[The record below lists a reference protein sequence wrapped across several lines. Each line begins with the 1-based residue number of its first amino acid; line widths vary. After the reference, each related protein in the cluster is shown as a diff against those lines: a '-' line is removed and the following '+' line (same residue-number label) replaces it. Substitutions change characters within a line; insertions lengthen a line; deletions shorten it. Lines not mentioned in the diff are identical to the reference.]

1 MRRLALAGAAL
12 GLALA
17 AGPAGAAPLQVLRPG
32 EEPAVVTEHKMT
44 LGGRAVSYQAEIGRL
59 AIRDVGTGEPHGEM
73 GYLAFRLPPMGG
85 KPRPVMFIWNGGPG
99 APSTTLDFDVAGPKR
114 MIDGRLVD
122 NPESWLAAADL
133 VFVDPIGTGFS
144 RPTKAKYAEEFYGTV
159 GDVASVAE
167 FVRAWRVSHGA
178 EDAPLFLAGESWGAG
193 RAGGVGY
200 ALQKRGVPVS
210 GLVLISGGAGL
221 NHHRLPAAE
230 AEALRVVDMA
240 EAARVNGRLDPAL
253 GATAEAVRHAAETWA
268 RETYAPALADPAA
281 LTPAQREAV
290 AQGLARFTGLPLARI
305 DRASLRVTPRQ
316 FRTELVPGRPRDLF
330 DLRRPAGG
338 AEPDAAPILAYLRTG
353 LGYAATLPYLG
364 LEPLESGYAPGGR
377 YPETVNARWN
387 YATEPM
393 TPEQVAAA
401 VAEAARVGG
410 GPPRLGAPL
419 PAVEELAA
427 LNPKVKVLVAAGR
440 YDSLNSCAANAEL
453 GRRLPA
459 PLAQTMT
466 FRCYA
471 GGHMMYRY
479 DEAARLALG
488 QDVAELVRDAGR

>member
-1 MRRLALAGAAL
+1 VSRAALAAAAL

-17 AGPAGAAPLQVLRPG
+17 AAPAAAAPAQVLRPG
-32 EEPAVVTEHKMT
+32 EEPAVVTEHRMT
-44 LGGRAVSYQAEIGRL
+44 LDGRAVTYRAEIGRL

-73 GYLAFRLPPMGG
+73 GYVAFRLAPTAGR
-85 KPRPVMFIWNGGPG
+85 PRPVMFIWNGGPG
-99 APSTTLDFDVAGPKR
+99 APSATLDFEVAGPKR
-114 MIDGRLVD
+114 LVAGRLVD
-122 NPESWLAAADL
+122 NPQSWLAAADL

-144 RPTKAKYAEEFYGTV
+144 RPTRAEYGEEFYGTV

-167 FVRAWRVSHGA
+167 FVRAWRVSHEA

-193 RAGGVGY
+193 RAGSVGY
-200 ALQKRGVPVS
+200 ALQKRGIAIS

-221 NHHRLPAAE
+221 NHRRLPAAE
-230 AEALRVVDMA
+230 SEALRVVDMA
-240 EAARVNGRLDPAL
+240 EAARANARLDPAL
-253 GATAEAVRHAAETWA
+253 GSKPEAVRRAAEAWA
-268 RETYAPALADPAA
+268 RATYAPALADPAA
-281 LTPAQREAV
+281 LSPAQREAV
-290 AQGLARFTGLPLARI
+290 AAGLARFTGLPPERI

-316 FRTELVPGRPRDLF
+316 FRTELVPGHPRDLF

-338 AEPDAAPILAYLRTG
+338 AEPDAAPILDFLRTG
-353 LGYAATLPYLG
+353 LGFATTLPYLG
-364 LEPLESGYAPGGR
+364 LQPLEAGYAPGGR
-377 YPETVNARWN
+377 YPPEVNARWN

-401 VAEAARVGG
+401 IAEATRTGA

-419 PAVEELAA
+419 PSVEELAA
-427 LNPKVKVLVAAGR
+427 LDPGVKVLVAAGR

-453 GRRLPA
+453 AGRLPA
-459 PLAQTMT
+459 PLARAIR

-471 GGHMMYRY
+471 GGHMMYR

-488 QDVAELVRDAGR
+488 ADVAALVRSAGR